1 MFEITTRYFIFF
13 WVSLLIVSC
22 SHIQPHPDFWKSR
35 RVKKNTVEK
44 TKIVFETIQ
53 KDVGLMAPSLSLSE
67 WSLLSKS
74 SFASREY
81 KLVLKD
87 HLGNLINS
95 FNAPEIKIE
104 GPAKL
109 IGISKISSATWNVTF
124 EYLFDPAIIKIGLQ
138 LGAHR
143 LDYFRQIHYQLHEL
157 DFMESKTF
165 NQKSRVR
172 ADGVD
177 KLRVY
182 VSLKDKRGYSIFST
196 TDYQLQVSVDNLN
209 AKVEGP
215 FSASGGSYFEIS
227 SKIAGPIRYS
237 VEVDGKSLL
246 GEGMARFVDYD
257 RRSPAAEEKNCLKDL
272 ALVAGVKV
280 PSSSPLEAYQE
291 LANRIL
297 AVFEETNDSSS
308 ERFQFVLD
316 TFSSPSCTSNKVWDA
331 AREEAGRELRQ
342 IHRQISR

>member
-1 MFEITTRYFIFF
+1 MFEITSRYFIFF
-13 WVSLLIVSC
+13 WVNLLIVSC
-22 SHIQPHPDFWKSR
+22 SHIQPHPDFWKSHG
-35 RVKKNTVEK
+35 VKKNTVAK

-53 KDVGLMAPSLSLSE
+53 KDVGLMAPSISLSE

-74 SFASREY
+74 SFASRQY

-87 HLGNLINS
+87 HVGNLINS
-95 FNAPEIKIE
+95 LNAPEIKIE

-109 IGISKISSATWNVTF
+109 TGITKISPGTWNVKI
-124 EYLFDPAIIKIGLQ
+124 EYLYDPAIVKIGLQ
-138 LGAHR
+138 LGSHR
-143 LDYFRQIHYQLHEL
+143 IDYFRQINYQLHEL

-165 NQKSRVR
+165 TQKSRVR

-182 VSLKDKRGYSIFST
+182 INLKDKRGYSIFST
-196 TDYQLQVSVDNLN
+196 TDYKLQLSIDKSKVKVD
-209 AKVEGP
+209 GP
-215 FSASGGSYFEIS
+215 FSASGGSYFDVS
-227 SKIAGPIRYS
+227 SKIAGPIRYT

-257 RRSPAAEEKNCLKDL
+257 RRSPAAEEKNCLDEL

-291 LANRIL
+291 LAGRIL

-316 TFSSPSCTSNKVWDA
+316 TLSSPSCTSNKIWDA